1 MYAYMSNSCEIY
13 MCTCIVCFIKY
24 RSNLKGNL
32 KETLIL
38 AIYV

>member
-1 MYAYMSNSCEIY
+1 MSNSCVIY
-13 MCTCIVCFIKY
+13 MCTCIVYFINY
-24 RSNLKGNL
+24 RSNLKENL